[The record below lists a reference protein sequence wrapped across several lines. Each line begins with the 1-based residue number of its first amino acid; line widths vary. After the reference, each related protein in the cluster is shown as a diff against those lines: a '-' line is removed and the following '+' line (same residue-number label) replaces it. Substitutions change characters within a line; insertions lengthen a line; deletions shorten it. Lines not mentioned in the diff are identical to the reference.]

1 MNINLTLF
9 IQMAVF
15 LTLWWFTAKFVWPMI
30 TGAMDEREKR
40 IATGLAAADK
50 GQKSLDEANTRASDI
65 IREARERAQQIV
77 DQASRRSNELVDEA
91 KNTAK
96 DEGGRIVSAARSE
109 AATESSRA
117 RDALRREVGGLV
129 VVGAA
134 RVLGREID
142 AKTHAQLLDQLADEV
157 GKG

>member
-1 MNINLTLF
+1 MNITVTLI
-9 IQMAVF
+9 IQMLVFFTLVWAVMK
-15 LTLWWFTAKFVWPMI
+15 WVWPII
-30 TGAMDEREKR
+30 TDMMAEREKR

-50 GQKSLDEANTRASDI
+50 GQKSLDEANQRANEI
-65 IREARERAQQIV
+65 IREARERAQQIL
-77 DQASRRSNELVDEA
+77 DQANRRSSEVVDEA

-96 DEGGRIVSAARSE
+96 EEGGRIVSAARSE

-129 VVGAA
+129 VVGAS

-142 AKTHAQLLDQLADEV
+142 AATHAKLLDDLATEI

>member
-1 MNINLTLF
+1 MNITVTLI
-9 IQMAVF
+9 IQMLVF
-15 LTLWWFTAKFVWPMI
+15 FTLVWGVMKWIWPII
-30 TGAMDEREKR
+30 TDMMDEREKR

-50 GQKSLDEANTRASDI
+50 GQKSLDEANARAADI

-77 DQASRRSNELVDEA
+77 DQANRRSSELVDEA

-142 AKTHAQLLDQLADEV
+142 AATHAKLLDDLAAEI

>member
-77 DQASRRSNELVDEA
+77 DQANRRSNELVDEA
-91 KNTAK
+91 KTTAK

>member
-1 MNINLTLF
+1 VNITVTLI
-9 IQMAVF
+9 IQMLVF
-15 LTLWWFTAKFVWPMI
+15 FTLVWMVMKFVWPLI
-30 TGAMDEREKR
+30 TEMMDEREKR

-50 GQKSLDEANTRASDI
+50 GQKSLDEANVRANEI
-65 IREARERAQQIV
+65 IREARERAQQIL
-77 DQASRRSNELVDEA
+77 DQANRRSNELVDEA

-109 AATESSRA
+109 AATEASRA

-129 VVGAA
+129 VAGAS

-142 AKTHAQLLDQLADEV
+142 AATHARLLDELATEI

>member
-1 MNINLTLF
+1 VDINLTLF

-77 DQASRRSNELVDEA
+77 DQANRRSNELVDEA

>member
-1 MNINLTLF
+1 MDINLTLF

-129 VVGAA
+129 VIGAA

>member
-1 MNINLTLF
+1 VNITVTLI
-9 IQMAVF
+9 IQMLVFFTLVWAVMK
-15 LTLWWFTAKFVWPMI
+15 WIWPIIMDM
-30 TGAMDEREKR
+30 MDEREKR
-40 IATGLAAADK
+40 IATGLAAAEK
-50 GQKSLDEANTRASDI
+50 GQKSLDEANQRSNEI
-65 IREARERAQQIV
+65 IREARERAQQIL
-77 DQASRRSNELVDEA
+77 DQANRRSSEVVDEA

-96 DEGGRIVSAARSE
+96 EEGVRIVSAARSE

-129 VVGAA
+129 VVGAS

-142 AKTHAQLLDQLADEV
+142 ATAHAKLLDELAAEI

>member
-77 DQASRRSNELVDEA
+77 DQANRRSNELVDEA

>member
-1 MNINLTLF
+1 VNINLTLF

-65 IREARERAQQIV
+65 IREARDRATQIV
-77 DQASRRSNELVDEA
+77 DQANRRSNELVDEA

>member
-1 MNINLTLF
+1 MNITVTLI
-9 IQMAVF
+9 IQMLVF
-15 LTLWWFTAKFVWPMI
+15 FTLVWGVMKFVWPII
-30 TGAMDEREKR
+30 TDMMDEREKR

-50 GQKSLDEANTRASDI
+50 GQKSLDEANARASDI
-65 IREARERAQQIV
+65 IREARERATQIL
-77 DQASRRSNELVDEA
+77 DQANRRSNELVDEA
-91 KNTAK
+91 KTIAK

-142 AKTHAQLLDQLADEV
+142 ARTHAQLLDQLAEEV

>member
-65 IREARERAQQIV
+65 IREARDRATQIV
-77 DQASRRSNELVDEA
+77 DQANRRSNELVDEA

>member
-109 AATESSRA
+109 AATESNRA

>member
-1 MNINLTLF
+1 MDINLTLF

-77 DQASRRSNELVDEA
+77 DQANRRSNELVDEA

>member
-1 MNINLTLF
+1 VNITVTLI
-9 IQMAVF
+9 IQMLVFFTLVWAVMK
-15 LTLWWFTAKFVWPMI
+15 WVWPII
-30 TGAMDEREKR
+30 TDMMAEREKR

-50 GQKSLDEANTRASDI
+50 GQKSLDEANQRANEI
-65 IREARERAQQIV
+65 IREARDRAQQIL
-77 DQASRRSNELVDEA
+77 DQANRRSSEVVDEA

-96 DEGGRIVSAARSE
+96 EEGGRIVSAARSE

-129 VVGAA
+129 VVGAS

-142 AKTHAQLLDQLADEV
+142 AGTHAKLLDDLATEI

>member
-1 MNINLTLF
+1 VNITVTLI
-9 IQMAVF
+9 IQMLVF
-15 LTLWWFTAKFVWPMI
+15 LTLVWAVMKWVWPIIIEM
-30 TGAMDEREKR
+30 MDEREKR

-50 GQKSLDEANTRASDI
+50 GQKSLDEANARASEI
-65 IREARERAQQIV
+65 IREARDRAQQIL
-77 DQASRRSNELVDEA
+77 DQANRRSSELVDEA
-91 KNTAK
+91 KTAAK

-129 VVGAA
+129 VVGAS

-142 AKTHAQLLDQLADEV
+142 PATHAKLLDELAAEI

>member
-65 IREARERAQQIV
+65 IREARERATQIV
-77 DQASRRSNELVDEA
+77 DQANRRSNELVDEA

>member
-1 MNINLTLF
+1 
-9 IQMAVF
+9 
-15 LTLWWFTAKFVWPMI
+15 
-30 TGAMDEREKR
+30 
-40 IATGLAAADK
+40 
-50 GQKSLDEANTRASDI
+50 
-65 IREARERAQQIV
+65 
-77 DQASRRSNELVDEA
+77 
-91 KNTAK
+91 
-96 DEGGRIVSAARSE
+96 VSAARSE